1 MGLPRATFIGFLM
14 FCAKSL
20 SFRVVNI
27 SIIFGLGEL
36 LGLSLQSGAC
46 FSGSDTSRKTFFS
59 YDCSNCMVFYSR
71 IKRTCSNCMV
81 FYSRIERAT
90 NTAPR
95 NARRASVAFCRPGR
109 LPGELK
115 RFRPPTSY
123 LRRPTSHSLFP
134 TSSFLLPSSDFLL
147 PTSCFP
153 LPASLLPS
161 SCFPLPASPQGWPV
175 FRRRRHQS
183 GHPMVPCLD

>member
-1 MGLPRATFIGFLM
+1 MFLEIHGISD
-14 FCAKSL
+14 SL
-20 SFRVVNI
+20 NFLY
-27 SIIFGLGEL
+27 FACLGEL
-36 LGLSLQSGAC
+36 LGLLLQSGAC

-59 YDCSNCMVFYSR
+59 YDCSKCMVFYSR

-109 LPGELK
+109 LPGELQ

-123 LRRPTSHSLFP
+123 LRCPTSHSLLP

-153 LPASLLPS
+153 LPASLLPT
-161 SCFPLPASPQGWPV
+161 SCFPLPTSKGGRCSAAGVINPATLRRAV
-175 FRRRRHQS
+175 FS
-183 GHPMVPCLD
+183 

>member
-1 MGLPRATFIGFLM
+1 MFFGIRYLP
-14 FCAKSL
+14 K
-20 SFRVVNI
+20 N
-27 SIIFGLGEL
+27 
-36 LGLSLQSGAC
+36 
-46 FSGSDTSRKTFFS
+46 FFS

-95 NARRASVAFCRPGR
+95 NAQRASVAFCRPGR
-109 LPGELK
+109 LPGELQ

-123 LRRPTSHSLFP
+123 LRCPTSHSLLP

-153 LPASLLPS
+153 LPASLLPT
-161 SCFPLPASPQGWPV
+161 SCFPLPASPKGWPV
-175 FRRRRHQS
+175 FHWIRI
-183 GHPMVPCLD
+183 GLALDSHWTHTGFTLDSHWIHV